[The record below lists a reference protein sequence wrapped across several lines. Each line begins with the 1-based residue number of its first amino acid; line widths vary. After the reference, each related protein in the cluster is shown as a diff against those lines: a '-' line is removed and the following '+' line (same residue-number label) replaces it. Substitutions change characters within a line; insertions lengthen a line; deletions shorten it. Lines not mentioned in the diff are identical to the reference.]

1 MPLRQVLGLV
11 GSLILFIGVFTP
23 IISLP
28 IVGSMNYFQN
38 GRGDGVIILV
48 LAVFSVFLTLTKRY
62 RFLLFTGGGSIAI
75 LAFTFINF
83 QYRMSQI
90 QSQMK
95 EGLANNPFAGL
106 GETMLNSVQIQWGW
120 AILIIGAGLLI
131 AAAFLKP
138 TEADAEPEEADEVL
152 SFGGLSGGAS
162 GISDSILYGVLGVIA
177 LVWLGLIAYGFV
189 ATPSTPNTAFR
200 PNANKSQTSLNQSSS
215 SSSTTSETSSVSPE
229 EVAYISNVAISKVE
243 VGKTIL
249 DEAGV
254 FGELKNN
261 GDKTLDKVEITIYFL
276 DKEGNPISEKTYSPI
291 NASAQNFG
299 MSDTSALKP
308 KYSRK
313 FGYKADDAPSDW
325 SKKVR
330 VEITKVAFAK

>member
-1 MPLRQVLGLV
+1 MALRQILGLV

-28 IVGSMNYFQN
+28 IVGGMNYFQN
-38 GRGDGVIILV
+38 GKGDGVLILA

-62 RFLLFTGGGSIAI
+62 RFLLFTGGGSLAI
-75 LAFTFINF
+75 LAFTFISF

-120 AILIIGAGLLI
+120 AILIVGAVLLI
-131 AAAFLKP
+131 AAGLLKS
-138 TEADAEPEEADEVL
+138 TEAEAEPESTDEIL
-152 SFGGLSGGAS
+152 SFGGLSGAPQ
-162 GISDSILYGVLGVIA
+162 ISDSILFGVLGVIA
-177 LVWLGLIAYGFV
+177 LGWIVLTAYSFIT
-189 ATPSTPNTAFR
+189 APSTPNAASKS
-200 PNANKSQTSLNQSSS
+200 NASKMQPPSNQSGSS
-215 SSSTTSETSSVSPE
+215 LSTTSETSSTSPE
-229 EVAYISNVAISKVE
+229 ETAYISNVAISNVKV
-243 VGKTIL
+243 GQNIL
-249 DEAGV
+249 NEPGV
-254 FGELKNN
+254 WGELKNN

-291 NASAQNFG
+291 NASGQDFG

-308 KYSRK
+308 KYSR
-313 FGYKADDAPSDW
+313 
-325 SKKVR
+325 
-330 VEITKVAFAK
+330 